1 MNEIGLI
8 LALGCAAFTGVA
20 MLCKHRGAVAAPDV
34 AMRSPLR
41 SAAALFRSRWWVI
54 GFALAALGWA
64 LHVVALSMAPLSLV
78 QAVIAGGLALLA
90 VPARRWFGV
99 AVGTRDLIGLGLCAA
114 GLGFLALTAG
124 HAKEDGAF
132 THTTMLAFEGG
143 TLALAGALLVASAH
157 RRLVSSGW
165 LLLAVAA
172 GTSIGVSDVA
182 IKALAET
189 VPSSPL
195 SVFSPWTA
203 MAIVG
208 GIGGFLALAR
218 GLQLGEPMA
227 VIVAF
232 SASATLSAITGGVL
246 VFGDPLGSD
255 ALDVVARCLAFV
267 AVIGAA
273 ALLPLV
279 PQKAS
284 EARVAPEPAA

>member
-1 MNEIGLI
+1 MNELGLI
-8 LALGCAAFTGVA
+8 LALGCAGFSGVA
-20 MLCKHRGAVAAPDV
+20 LLCKHRGAVAAPDV

-54 GFALAALGWA
+54 GFLLATLGWGM
-64 LHVVALSMAPLSLV
+64 HVVALSMAPLSLV

-99 AVGTRDLIGLGLCAA
+99 AVGARDLAGLGLCAG
-114 GLGFLALTAG
+114 GLSFLALTAG
-124 HAKEDGAF
+124 HEPQNGGF
-132 THTTMLAFEGG
+132 TSSTMLAFEGG
-143 TLALAGALLVASAH
+143 TMALVGALLFASAH
-157 RRLVSSGW
+157 RRLVSRGW
-165 LLLAVAA
+165 VLLAVAA

-182 IKALAET
+182 LKALAVT
-189 VPSSPL
+189 VPGSPL
-195 SVFSPWTA
+195 SLISPWTA

-218 GLQLGEPMA
+218 GLQLGEPVA

-232 SASATLSAITGGVL
+232 SASATLSAIIGGIL

-255 ALDVVARCLAFV
+255 ALDVVARCVAFV
-267 AVIGAA
+267 AVIAAA

-279 PQKAS
+279 PRAGDS
-284 EARVAPEPAA
+284 RVAPQPAA

>member
-1 MNEIGLI
+1 MSEIGLI

-34 AMRSPLR
+34 AMRNPLR

-132 THTTMLAFEGG
+132 THSTMLAFEGG

-182 IKALAET
+182 IKALAVT

-195 SVFSPWTA
+195 SVLSPWTA

-232 SASATLSAITGGVL
+232 SASATLAAITGGVL

-284 EARVAPEPAA
+284 EAGVAPQPAA

>member
-1 MNEIGLI
+1 MSEIGLI

-132 THTTMLAFEGG
+132 THSTMLAFEGG

-182 IKALAET
+182 IKALAVT

-195 SVFSPWTA
+195 SVISPWTA

-284 EARVAPEPAA
+284 EARVAPQPAA

>member
-1 MNEIGLI
+1 MSEIGLL
-8 LALGCAAFTGVA
+8 LALGCAAFSGVA

-54 GFALAALGWA
+54 GFGLAFLGWC
-64 LHVVALSMAPLSLV
+64 LHVAALSMAPLSVV

-90 VPARRWFGV
+90 VPARRWFGI

-114 GLGFLALTAG
+114 GLSFLAVTAG
-124 HAKEDGAF
+124 HGQENGAF
-132 THTTMLAFEGG
+132 TGSTMLAFEGG
-143 TLALAGALLVASAH
+143 TLALAGALLLASAH
-157 RRLVSSGW
+157 RRLVSRGW
-165 LLLAVAA
+165 ILLAVAA

-182 IKALAET
+182 IKALAVT
-189 VPSSPL
+189 VPGSPL

-203 MAIVG
+203 MAIIG

-218 GLQLGEPMA
+218 GLQLGEPVA

-232 SASATLSAITGGVL
+232 SASATLSAITGGIL

-255 ALDVVARCLAFV
+255 ALDVIARCLAFV

-279 PQKAS
+279 PERA
-284 EARVAPEPAA
+284 EGRVAPQPAG

>member
-132 THTTMLAFEGG
+132 THSTMLAFEGG

-182 IKALAET
+182 IKALAVT

-195 SVFSPWTA
+195 SVLSPWTA

-232 SASATLSAITGGVL
+232 SASATLAAITGGVL

-279 PQKAS
+279 PQKAG
-284 EARVAPEPAA
+284 EARVAAQPAA

>member
-1 MNEIGLI
+1 MSEIGLI

-132 THTTMLAFEGG
+132 THSTMLAFEGG

-182 IKALAET
+182 IKALAVT

-195 SVFSPWTA
+195 SVISPWTA

-284 EARVAPEPAA
+284 EARVAAQPAA

>member
-1 MNEIGLI
+1 
-8 LALGCAAFTGVA
+8 

-41 SAAALFRSRWWVI
+41 STAALFRSRWWVI

-99 AVGTRDLIGLGLCAA
+99 AVGTRDLIGLGLCAV

-132 THTTMLAFEGG
+132 THSTMLAFEGG

-182 IKALAET
+182 IKALAVT

-195 SVFSPWTA
+195 SVLSPWTA

-284 EARVAPEPAA
+284 EARVAPQPAA

>member
-1 MNEIGLI
+1 MSEIGLI

-20 MLCKHRGAVAAPDV
+20 MLCKHRGAVAAPDI

-124 HAKEDGAF
+124 HAKEDGTF
-132 THTTMLAFEGG
+132 THSTMLAFEGG
-143 TLALAGALLVASAH
+143 TLSLAGALLVASAH

-165 LLLAVAA
+165 LLLAVGA

-182 IKALAET
+182 IKALAVT

-195 SVFSPWTA
+195 SVLSPWTA

-255 ALDVVARCLAFV
+255 ALDVIARCLAFV

-284 EARVAPEPAA
+284 EAQVAPQPAS

>member
-1 MNEIGLI
+1 MSEIGLI

-114 GLGFLALTAG
+114 GLGFLALTTG

-132 THTTMLAFEGG
+132 THSTMLAFEGG

-182 IKALAET
+182 IKALAVT

-195 SVFSPWTA
+195 SVISPWTA

-284 EARVAPEPAA
+284 EARVAAQPAA

>member
-1 MNEIGLI
+1 MSEIGLI

-124 HAKEDGAF
+124 HAKEDGTF
-132 THTTMLAFEGG
+132 THSTMLAFEGG

-165 LLLAVAA
+165 LLLAVGA

-182 IKALAET
+182 IKALAVT

-195 SVFSPWTA
+195 SVLSPWTA

-255 ALDVVARCLAFV
+255 ALDVIARCLAFV

-284 EARVAPEPAA
+284 EAQVAPQPAS

>member
-1 MNEIGLI
+1 
-8 LALGCAAFTGVA
+8 
-20 MLCKHRGAVAAPDV
+20 
-34 AMRSPLR
+34 MRSPFR
-41 SAAALFRSRWWVI
+41 SAGALFRSRWWAI
-54 GFALAALGWA
+54 GFLLATLGWG

-99 AVGTRDLIGLGLCAA
+99 SVGKRDLIGLGLCAA

-124 HAKEDGAF
+124 QGRANGTFAG
-132 THTTMLAFEGG
+132 TTMLAFEGG
-143 TLALAGALLVASAH
+143 TLALVGALLIASAH
-157 RRLVSSGW
+157 RRLVSRGW

-182 IKALAET
+182 LKALAVT
-189 VPSSPL
+189 VPGSPL
-195 SVFSPWTA
+195 SLVSPWTA

-218 GLQLGEPMA
+218 GLQLGEPVA

-232 SASATLSAITGGVL
+232 TSSATLAAITGGIL

-255 ALDVVARCLAFV
+255 AIDVVARCLAFV
-267 AVIGAA
+267 AVIAAA

-279 PQKAS
+279 P
-284 EARVAPEPAA
+284 ERTGEGRVAPQLAA